1 MKNAVKLTR
10 QPRRTREAH
19 RLWKEFEEHFPS
31 GEHFGVKIGL
41 QLPKRLLTL
50 HTRFAQLEEYE
61 RLAESRIERFRREKE
76 VLRAQMAAILAA
88 RKDGKP

>member
-1 MKNAVKLTR
+1 MSRGINHPR
-10 QPRRTREAH
+10 QPRRLREATQI
-19 RLWKEFEEHFPS
+19 WKQFQDHYPGTEI
-31 GEHFGVKIGL
+31 FGAEIGL
-41 QLPKRLLTL
+41 KLPKRLFKLYM
-50 HTRFAQLEEYE
+50 RFAQLEEYE